1 METWRLDNQT
11 IFETGPLQ
19 EYLAALRFA
28 SRCEGAEQRLVLAVG
43 DPGVGKTV
51 GARVFRQESG
61 CSPLYINLPSEQL
74 LRPRDLLCIIADRL
88 GCGSDFRSRYDFARY
103 LCDDSL
109 RSPRL
114 LLFDNAQSLRKY
126 DWLDM
131 LRWIHDEGGHTFVLI
146 GTHSLEQ
153 TFLEH
158 REFAGRVALRH
169 QVRIP
174 TAEEIRPLFP
184 EFPAEAVE
192 QIHEETGGRMRQVI
206 SLRRRLFELIEA
218 RKLDVSDLAPKQ
230 VRMVARHFLVK
241 AA

>member
-1 METWRLDNQT
+1 MDTWRLDSQT

-28 SRCEGAEQRLVLAVG
+28 GRCEGAEQRILLAVG
-43 DPGVGKTV
+43 DPGVGKTI
-51 GARVFRQESG
+51 GARVFCQESRG
-61 CSPLYINLPSEQL
+61 DPIYINLPSPQL
-74 LRPRDLLCIIADRL
+74 LRPRDLLSILADRL
-88 GCGSDFRSRYDFARY
+88 GCGSDFRSRYDFARH

-114 LLFDNAQSLRKY
+114 LLLDNAQSLRKY
-126 DWLDM
+126 DWLEM
-131 LRWIHDEGGHTFVLI
+131 LSWIHDEGGHIFILI

-153 TFLEH
+153 VFVEH

-174 TAEEIRPLFP
+174 TAEEIAPLFP
-184 EFPAEAVE
+184 EFPSEAIE
-192 QIHEETGGRMRQVI
+192 QIREETGGRMRQVI
-206 SLRRRLFELIEA
+206 SLRRRLLELIED